1 MRIAVCG
8 TKGGSGKST
17 LAGLLA
23 LCFHDA
29 GKGVVAIDADPQ
41 ATLSTWLRSVGGK
54 PQSVL
59 DGREKEIFPA
69 GTSLGGKELFKD
81 GTHIR
86 ITDFPPA
93 SPDALLKIMEGA
105 KGGEGDWF
113 DLLLIPCR
121 PAVADIWSIRS
132 FLDKLEGYNGKVR
145 LVMNALDNSS
155 ISKAGSL
162 DTLLKGIKTPRT
174 KASLSRRAC
183 YSYAMVGGWKALDEK
198 AKSEVLSLA
207 LEISR

>member
-23 LCFHDA
+23 LCLADA
-29 GKGVVAIDADPQ
+29 DKYVVTLDRDPQ
-41 ATLSTWLRSVGGK
+41 ATLSTWLRG
-54 PQSVL
+54 
-59 DGREKEIFPA
+59 
-69 GTSLGGKELFKD
+69 LGGKD
-81 GTHIR
+81 GSAKPTPNENEPYGRTTLGDYSNTSASKPQIV
-86 ITDFPPA
+86 IADFPPA
-93 SPDALLKIMEGA
+93 SPEALLKMLNE
-105 KGGEGDWF
+105 KGGFTWDI
-113 DLLLIPCR
+113 LLVPCR

-162 DTLLKGIKTPRT
+162 DSLLEGIKTPRL

-183 YSYAMVGGWKALDEK
+183 YSYAMVNGWKALDEK

>member
-23 LCFHDA
+23 LCFADSEKYVSA
-29 GKGVVAIDADPQ
+29 NDCDPQ
-41 ATLSTWLRSVGGK
+41 ATLTTWLRSIGGESGK
-54 PQSVL
+54 IAPETTTL
-59 DGREKEIFPA
+59 GRLKGNNDKGYYSFDPTI
-69 GTSLGGKELFKD
+69 
-81 GTHIR
+81 H

-93 SPDALLKIMEGA
+93 SPDVLIKMLHIF
-105 KGGEGDWF
+105 GDKKELQHW
-113 DLLLIPCR
+113 DIILVPCR

-162 DTLLKGIKTPRT
+162 DSLLEGIKTPRL

-183 YSYAMVGGWKALDEK
+183 YSYAMVSGWKALDEK